1 MDLFDKNMKIA
12 SIDFMSDLFDPY
24 DNRRSYRT
32 THMTYAFIKLALK
45 YPFKEIIFYDHHIG
59 EEKMDRYMAHTIHD
73 ILRNYECFEISN
85 SDYTVS
91 NGNIR
96 SNRGSKFYIKYKP
109 ENKEDCNPNLIWDK
123 LLKTV

>member
-24 DNRRSYRT
+24 DNRRSYRSY
-32 THMTYAFIKLALK
+32 HMSYAFIKLALK
-45 YPFKEIIFYDHHIG
+45 YPFKEIIFYHIG

-96 SNRGSKFYIKYKP
+96 SNRGSKWYIKYKP
-109 ENKEDCNPNLIWDK
+109 EKKEHSNTNIIWND
-123 LLKTV
+123 LLKKL